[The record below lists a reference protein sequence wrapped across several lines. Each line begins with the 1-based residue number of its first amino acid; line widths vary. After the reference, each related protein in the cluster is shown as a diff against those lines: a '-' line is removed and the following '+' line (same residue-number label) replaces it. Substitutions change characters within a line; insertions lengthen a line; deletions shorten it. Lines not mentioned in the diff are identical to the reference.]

1 MDQSQHSLADHG
13 GEGAAYEFAQGLD
26 LWEKECES
34 LEVAVPCA
42 ELIPGQFRR
51 GLLRSPCWTDPD
63 AAPPAVFTVGETSA
77 KQMKTWFDTKA
88 KKR

>member
-34 LEVAVPCA
+34 SS
-42 ELIPGQFRR
+42 RR
-51 GLLRSPCWTDPD
+51 RLLLARS
-63 AAPPAVFTVGETSA
+63 
-77 KQMKTWFDTKA
+77 
-88 KKR
+88 